1 MGMKA
6 VKFGGTSLCSA
17 AQMKKAAEIVL
28 ADADRRV
35 VVVSAP
41 GKRSPEDEKI
51 TDLLYRCYEEADD
64 VKKACLFEK
73 IRERFDGIISDL
85 VEAIGKDLIHD
96 AALHPFRRMIFF
108 IVDGDLPAYQIY
120 LRHKCAVAEVSAAE
134 IFITDAEIIKI
145 ETGLMETERHTKSVF
160 SAIH

>member
-1 MGMKA
+1 MIGVCFKNGIEIEHRDAEGLQIIEFFRDSVQIPSKEIIVEDLARFIGLIRRKA
-6 VKFGGTSLCSA
+6 
-17 AQMKKAAEIVL
+17 
-28 ADADRRV
+28 
-35 VVVSAP
+35 
-41 GKRSPEDEKI
+41 SPVISENFSF
-51 TDLLYRCYEEADD
+51 T
-64 VKKACLFEK
+64 
-73 IRERFDGIISDL
+73 DGIISDL
-85 VEAIGKDLIHD
+85 VEAIGKDLIHY

-160 SAIH
+160 SAMH